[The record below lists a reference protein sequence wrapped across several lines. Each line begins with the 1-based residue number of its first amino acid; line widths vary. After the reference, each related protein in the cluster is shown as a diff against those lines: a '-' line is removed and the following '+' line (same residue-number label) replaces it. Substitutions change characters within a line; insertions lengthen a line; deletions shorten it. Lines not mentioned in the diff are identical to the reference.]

1 MMGESQYCRL
11 QSMDTVFTMLDCT
24 ILKMF
29 WMLRRLL
36 GQLMFSPAM
45 IPLVCRFVV
54 STCTPTAQTLGQ
66 LECKSVVTLLIYC
79 LDFQ

>member
-24 ILKMF
+24 TLKMF

-45 IPLVCRFVV
+45 MPLVCRFVV
-54 STCTPTAQTLGQ
+54 NTCTSAAQSWTQ
-66 LECKSVVTLLIYC
+66 L
-79 LDFQ
+79 